1 MAKKVNN
8 PAIENPIE
16 KLDISPKIE
25 RQLNLYNSILPKGF
39 NAVFTKAFVEN
50 DGDLDK
56 IENAL
61 SGKNKEVFS
70 KNKEKLLF
78 TGQLQA
84 WNGENEAITMRFIE
98 DSKTN
103 SMRDIALQFNQEKL
117 FELIKANITIAEGEQ
132 AKEEQAKL
140 TTTLLHTRL
149 FQMEPNATLVNM
161 IKNPAVPLLNDVVG
175 QNIAQILEKQADFNL
190 KTTSVYELFKNQTAF
205 EGFSEGMAANIRSE
219 LKILQRITAI
229 SPVPDAIPVL
239 HDAKLHTAS
248 QVADIPLPK
257 FKILM
262 AKSGLNEGD
271 IAQLHFN
278 AQYAKCRNEQVL
290 MSLREASQPTSIGI
304 IDKSLNI
311 WGKIYSPPKVAENSE
326 YPAKKGAGRRKPD
339 DKQQNSQ
346 NESNNTL
353 ANHNL
358 SWDLLFGDAD
368 FCECGECTSV
378 YSAAAYYVELLQY
391 LRNNNLDPL
400 ATETLAIKANPK
412 DIRNT
417 PLEKLFAR
425 RPDLGCLELTCKNTN
440 TILPYIDLVNEVMEH
455 YVAFKKL
462 KPFNV
467 ADETS
472 GELLAEAQHTEYE
485 AYCTLKDAVYPFTLP
500 YHQPIDAT
508 RIYLHSLDTSRH
520 ELIDTFRKNNMGGD
534 TALTTLQ
541 DDKIQRA
548 ADAEFLGIT
557 QEEFKILT
565 KACFESQALREKRE
579 NKTYT
584 TTEYQTTIG
593 IKPVHEYYG
602 LSDAAKLD
610 NLQDIKKE
618 FLPRTSID
626 YANLVDLLKT
636 EFVNPLMPK
645 GKSKAIME
653 SLHFNYRFLQQY
665 VKTHGV
671 DKMAEDLVKP
681 ENFAIIYPQLKDL
694 IEELA
699 RKDKQKTL
707 TCPDT
712 HKDSIEISDKD
723 IKHWV
728 KCHFEKIGKLIV
740 IEKACVN
747 GEIVLKNSYEYMWA
761 INRGKHFFI
770 NDCKIRN
777 KRHEI
782 GFIDKNTGEINFK
795 KEYNYQKNIFINE
808 CVFISDKGEKG
819 IFEERE
825 GKLFLQLPSQQDSCN
840 LDTAILKHLDGTPL
854 ELEEYDRIHRFI
866 RLWRKMGWTIDETD
880 KAIVGLSA
888 TPIPSID
895 NIITEPCND
904 CADDNCSNYTDC
916 NDCDNCEDGNPPH
929 YDINPELIHQLVAVK
944 KLLDKTGLDLIKL
957 LSFWSDISTKGE
969 KSLYQRLFLTHNL
982 LAIDKVFKADATGNF
997 LSADEKITAHLP
1009 VLMAAFNL
1017 SAEDIE
1023 ELKIALNIADDKLTL
1038 GNISA
1043 FYRHRLLAKVLGLRI
1058 PAFLKVKN
1066 LFGDMFMNAY
1076 KTLEFMDLYTRMED
1090 AGFDAKTLNYI
1101 IQNIDDDKKPFVP
1114 SEKTVLQM
1122 AKTLYDGLN
1131 MIDEAHKDLE
1141 AADEINIALL
1151 SAKASLLFD
1160 NASVEKINNL
1170 IEGTTVFMTNA
1181 PKNLTIVIPSDKSIA
1196 TKLKYDKTNGA
1207 IQITGILT
1215 DAEKADFEALSD
1227 DPAWLPVLQRIEKQ
1241 QVKLFK
1247 TTLEHVFEAEKA
1259 LADTAQKANI
1269 EANEQL
1275 LKQGDIKTTFV
1286 EGQADLNTASQ
1297 KMRAFL
1303 AVFLPYL
1310 RRELAHRFVV
1320 ATLSN
1325 ALSLSAEITDV
1336 LISKILETND
1346 APPKKIYR
1354 IFEAIKASAKPS
1366 ATNFKGYLIPS
1377 TTSDYTFVVK
1387 DSDTLQ
1393 NIVIEGKTLA
1403 LTQQEDPTNE
1413 WWSETINLQAGKLY
1427 EFSASIETK
1436 NLHWKTPTGAINIV
1450 PIAALLPDFASD
1462 DMLPAFVLL
1471 KKVAMLINGFNLSA
1485 DEIVWLHEHKAD
1497 FDNIDFGKMELKH
1510 FFRLEAYTRLR
1521 NSLSQ
1526 AKINMLDFWKWT
1538 NDIAAD
1544 ATKLSEKIAA
1554 LTTWQVALIDKLI
1567 ADNHFKIN
1575 QLNDFKNEI
1584 NLLKLQKALNVADK
1598 IGMDI
1603 NLLFDWA
1610 VPTSKFKK
1618 CREIA
1623 DSIRNAIRTK
1633 YKQTDWEEVVKP
1645 LHDQLRHN
1653 QKNALI
1659 AYLLQKPE
1667 LIAWGVTDAEGLFE
1681 YFLID
1686 VQMEPCMETSRI
1698 KQAINSVQ
1706 LFVQRCF
1713 LGLEED
1719 IEASVLDR
1727 GRWEWLQRYR
1737 VWEANRKVFLYPE
1750 NWIESNLRDDK
1761 SPFFKE
1767 LESELLQKDINK
1779 QNVSDALKN
1788 YLYKVDEVANME
1800 VVGLYIEGEKIGE
1813 NWSKGSKLH
1822 VFSRTRN
1829 APYFFYYRYLA
1840 LDEMNWYAW
1849 EKVQVDIPSYDTNE
1863 TFDFNKIGYD
1873 AVFTKNPSDANNIKV
1888 TISNVYIHGVKIAP
1902 EKPAEY
1908 DMHNTENNNIFKG
1921 LVSNLEIN
1929 INGIQ
1934 GKINGTISCRI
1945 DGKNMVDKFLS
1956 GTFKRD
1962 TDYNGC
1968 YLTPVVW
1975 NGRLLIFFPQ
1985 FIKKTKP
1992 SNTSDS
1998 IKTMFNKKPDENKPT
2013 EYYEIKMAWSEY
2025 RNGKWTQKQIS
2036 KEGLAAYIV
2045 LGRNIADFTFIPI
2058 AINGSL
2064 EIRIEDNIADD
2075 TITFNSFS
2083 FNGSS
2088 LIPGLGKNKT
2098 GIPTSVEKEFG
2109 GKTIFQKVSGR
2120 FQSLQLNG
2128 NATWGNDDATFT
2140 VNDNNVQVN
2149 YANAGLSGNFYHPHT
2164 RDLLGKANAASLQ
2177 ELFAYNLS
2185 IGNKSDAFGAPYD
2198 DNNPVTYDVYNELKR
2213 PYSLYNW
2220 ELFFHTPMT
2229 LANELSKAQHFEEA
2243 MKWYH
2248 YVFNPFHDGAD
2259 DKRFWQFS
2267 PFKETDSQKILDNIF
2282 NSLQPNTA
2290 DSTHGINEWRNKPFM
2305 PHVVARNRPVAY
2317 MKWVVMKYLDNLMAW
2332 GDYLFRQDTIESINQ
2347 ATQLYIL
2354 AGHILGPR
2362 PMMTPKRGEIKPQT
2376 YMSLLDKWDA
2386 FSNAVVELELAFPFS
2401 NQTAM
2406 SVQATGN
2413 EIAFANIYGF
2423 SSSLYFCIPN
2433 NPKLM
2438 GYWDTIADRL
2448 FKIRHCLN
2456 IEGVFRKLPLFE
2468 PPIDPALL
2476 VNAAANGLS
2485 IASVLNDLNTPM
2497 PNYRFYYLLQ
2507 KALELC
2513 GELKSMGGAMLA
2525 AIEKKDGESIGLIRA
2540 KHESIM
2546 HNLVMDIKKKQLEEA
2561 QKSLDS
2567 LLQNRKAPEARMKYY
2582 LKLSGLED
2590 SLVPT
2595 IEADFNE
2602 IANDI
2607 VTVDGD
2613 SGLKLIKYEKEDM
2626 DKSAEGRE
2634 YQIRIGQ
2641 KELLAS
2647 ILHMLPSLSVHAK
2660 PLGIGLG
2667 TQFGGSML
2675 GSAMQ
2680 ASAKYIQNEANGIS
2694 YAASNAGKKGSFTR
2708 ALQERIQQ
2716 ANAAGYEIKQI
2727 DKQIISQ
2734 QIRIEMANLEIRNQQ
2749 QMIDNANEVEE
2760 FLKNKYTNEELY
2772 TWMRDNLKTLYHQVY
2787 SLAYELAKKAEKTYR
2802 FERGLSSSNFIQS
2815 GYWNAGRDGLLSGE
2829 QLYVGLKQLEAAY
2842 QENRGY
2848 DYEITKHIS
2857 LRQINPL
2864 AVLQLR
2870 ESGKCEFVFPELLF
2884 DMDYPGHY
2892 KRRIKSLSISI
2903 PCIAGPYT
2911 GINATLRLLENKF
2924 RNTAMGG
2931 KNYTESTEEA
2941 DTRFMTFNIPI
2952 TAIAASTA
2960 QNDSGMFE
2968 LNFKDERYLP
2978 FEGAGCISKWRLEL
2992 PTFRQFDYNSI
3003 SDAVIHIRYT
3013 SVEGGEHLGSQAKKS
3028 IEDFMKTNEELT
3040 KTEGLFSIIDLKH
3053 DLATEWH
3060 KAIHLKDAAN
3070 PNASKVMNLDKVA
3083 QFIPFY
3089 ANMLKEK
3096 MRVTDIIIATDFNN
3110 NEFELNEEPFSE
3122 SVKIGALKTFVLS
3135 EQSLGLSNWKLTLP
3149 ENLSSDNKA
3158 MMILRFTINK

>member
-8 PAIENPIE
+8 PDIENPKI

-39 NAVFTKAFVEN
+39 NAVFSKAFVEN

-78 TGQLQA
+78 SGQLQA

-117 FELIKANITIAEGEQ
+117 FQLINATITIAEGEQ
-132 AKEEQAKL
+132 SKEEQAKL
-140 TTTLLHTRL
+140 ATTLLHTRL

-205 EGFSEGMAANIRSE
+205 EGFSEDMAANIRSE

-229 SPVPDAIPVL
+229 SPVPDAIL
-239 HDAKLHTAS
+239 GLYDAKLHTAS

-262 AKSGLNEGD
+262 TKSGLNEGD
-271 IAQLHFN
+271 ITQLHFN
-278 AQYAKCRNEQVL
+278 AQYAKFRNEQVL

-304 IDKSLNI
+304 IDKSFSIREKN
-311 WGKIYSPPKVAENSE
+311 YFPQKVAENSE

-391 LRNNNLDPL
+391 LRNNNLEAEKIMPNAKDISG
-400 ATETLAIKANPK
+400 TTLA
-412 DIRNT
+412 R
-417 PLEKLFAR
+417 LFAR

-472 GELLAEAQHTEYE
+472 GELLAEAQHTEYQ

-557 QEEFKILT
+557 QEEYKILT

-602 LSDAAKLD
+602 LLNAQKLRD
-610 NLQDIKKE
+610 LQDIKKG
-618 FLPRTSID
+618 FLPRTGID

-636 EFVNPLMPK
+636 EFINPLMPK

-653 SLHFNYRFLQQY
+653 SLHFSYHFLQQY
-665 VKTHGV
+665 AKTHGV
-671 DKMAEDLVKP
+671 DKMAEDLVKL
-681 ENFAIIYPQLKDL
+681 ENFAIIYPQLKNI

-699 RKDKQKTL
+699 RKDKQKAL

-740 IEKACVN
+740 IESREESVN
-747 GEIVLKNSYEYMWA
+747 GRIVSNNQNDHKSIV
-761 INRGKHFFI
+761 INPLIKDSKVYYLHQ
-770 NDCKIRN
+770 
-777 KRHEI
+777 EI
-782 GFIDKNTGEINFK
+782 GSIDVRTREVRFKNERIGQNKQYINK
-795 KEYNYQKNIFINE
+795 Y
-808 CVFISDKGEKG
+808 VFISDKGEKG

-825 GKLFLQLPSQQDSCN
+825 GKLFLQLLNQQDSCN

-888 TPIPSID
+888 TPMPSND

-904 CADDNCSNYTDC
+904 CADDNCSDYTDC

-982 LAIDKVFKADATGNF
+982 LSIDKVFKADATGNF

-1058 PAFLKVKN
+1058 PAFLKVKD

-1090 AGFDAKTLNYI
+1090 AGFDAKALNYI

-1141 AADEINIALL
+1141 VADEINIALL

-1160 NASVEKINNL
+1160 NDSVEKINNL

-1196 TKLKYDKTNGA
+1196 TKLKYDKTNGT

-1215 DAEKADFEALSD
+1215 DAEKADFEALSN
-1227 DPAWLPVLQRIEKQ
+1227 DPAWLQAWLPALQRIEKQ

-1259 LADTAQKANI
+1259 LADTAKKANI

-1286 EGQADLNTASQ
+1286 EGQADLNTAPQ

-1393 NIVIEGKTLA
+1393 NIVIEGKNLA

-1521 NSLSQ
+1521 NSLPQ
-1526 AKINMLDFWKWT
+1526 AKINMLYFWKWT

-1667 LIAWGVTDAEGLFE
+1667 LIAWGVTDADGLFE

-1713 LGLEED
+1713 LGLEKD
-1719 IEASVLDR
+1719 IKASVLDR

-1849 EKVQVDIPSYDTNE
+1849 EKVQVDIPSYDAENT
-1863 TFDFNKIGYD
+1863 DG
-1873 AVFTKNPSDANNIKV
+1873 AVTA
-1888 TISNVYIHGVKIAP
+1888 
-1902 EKPAEY
+1902 
-1908 DMHNTENNNIFKG
+1908 
-1921 LVSNLEIN
+1921 
-1929 INGIQ
+1929 
-1934 GKINGTISCRI
+1934 
-1945 DGKNMVDKFLS
+1945 
-1956 GTFKRD
+1956 
-1962 TDYNGC
+1962 NGC

-1985 FIKKTKP
+1985 FMKKTKP

-2045 LGRNIADFTFIPI
+2045 LGRNIADFTFIPVI
-2058 AINGSL
+2058 INGSL

-2075 TITFNSFS
+2075 TITFNNFS
-2083 FNGSS
+2083 FNGSN
-2088 LIPGLGKNKT
+2088 LIPGPGKNDN
-2098 GIPTSVEKEFG
+2098 GIPTSVQKEFG

-2164 RDLLGKANAASLQ
+2164 HDLLGKANAASLQ
-2177 ELFAYNLS
+2177 ELFAYNLN
-2185 IGNKSDAFGAPYD
+2185 IIDVNKTDAFGES
-2198 DNNPVTYDVYNELKR
+2198 NGKYNELKR

-2259 DKRFWQFS
+2259 DKRFWQFM
-2267 PFKETDSQKILDNIF
+2267 PFQETDSQKILDNIF

-2317 MKWVVMKYLDNLMAW
+2317 MKWVVMKYLDNLVAW

-2406 SVQATGN
+2406 PLQATGN

-2626 DKSAEGRE
+2626 DKSNLSAGL
-2634 YQIRIGQ
+2634 Q
-2641 KELLAS
+2641 LAS
-2647 ILHMLPSLSVHAK
+2647 GTPEILAGILYAIPMLSAEVK
-2660 PLGIGLG
+2660 PLGVGAG
-2667 TQFGGSML
+2667 ASFGGTNL
-2675 GSAMQ
+2675 GQ
-2680 ASAKYIQNEANGIS
+2680 LTQTVTKGLQIT
-2694 YAASNAGKKGSFTR
+2694 AAYLSHQSSNAGKKGSFTR

-2787 SLAYELAKKAEKTYR
+2787 SLAYELAKKAEKTYC

-2870 ESGKCEFVFPELLF
+2870 ESGKCEFVLPELLF
-2884 DMDYPGHY
+2884 DIDYPGHY

-2924 RNTAMGG
+2924 RNAAIGG
-2931 KNYTESTEEA
+2931 KYYAESTEEA

-3040 KTEGLFSIIDLKH
+3040 KTEGLFSIIDLKY

-3070 PNASKVMNLDKVA
+3070 PNTLKVMNLDKVT

-3089 ANMLKEK
+3089 ANILKEK
-3096 MRVTDIIIATDFNN
+3096 IRITDVIIATDFNN
-3110 NEFELNEEPFSE
+3110 NGFELNEEPFAE
-3122 SVKIGALKTFVLS
+3122 GVKIGALKTFVLS
-3135 EQSLGLSNWKLTLP
+3135 EQSLGLSNWKLTIP